1 MVAYLDQAGV
11 QHLIAKIRNTFW
23 PVGTI
28 LATSTNTSP
37 ASYLGGSWEAYA
49 PGRTL
54 VGVSTTDTDFTLNK
68 QGGAK
73 TVDVGKDTDLATAM
87 YVDENGNIQTEWK
100 RGYHVSADIKTGFSA
115 DTHAPINW
123 NYQTTH
129 SGTKVAG
136 ILPIKPPY
144 ISVCYWRRVA

>member
-37 ASYLGGSWEAYA
+37 ASYIGGSWEAYA

-54 VGVSTTDTDFTLNK
+54 VGVDAHDSDFTLGKSSGSKMHNHSAGQNLLAGINVTTNSLYLSMLESSGGINTNAQWIGG
-68 QGGAK
+68 QGGNTSLIGHPRGTRMFGHTSDASSIQP
-73 TVDVGKDTDLATAM
+73 
-87 YVDENGNIQTEWK
+87 YV
-100 RGYHVSADIKTGFSA
+100 A
-115 DTHAPINW
+115 
-123 NYQTTH
+123 
-129 SGTKVAG
+129 
-136 ILPIKPPY
+136 
-144 ISVCYWRRVA
+144 VCYWRRIA

>member
-11 QHLIAKIRNTFW
+11 QYLIAKIRNTFW

-28 LATSTNTSP
+28 LATSTDTSP

-87 YVDENGNIQTEWK
+87 YIDQNGNVHAEWK
-100 RGYHVSADIKTGFSA
+100 RGYHSSADIKTGLSA
-115 DTHAPINW
+115 DIHAPINW
-123 NYQTTH
+123 SNQTTH

-136 ILPIKPPY
+136 TLPIIPPY